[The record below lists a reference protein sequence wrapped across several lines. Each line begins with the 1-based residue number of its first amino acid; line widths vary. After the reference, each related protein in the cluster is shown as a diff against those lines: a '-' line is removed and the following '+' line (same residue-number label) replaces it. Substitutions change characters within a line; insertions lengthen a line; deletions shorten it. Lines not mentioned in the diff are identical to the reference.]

1 MTIPAPEADDVSLDW
16 YVSASK
22 SMDPVLAAF
31 VSSCAAEAGVLVDHH
46 IGDAEVPESIRERAV
61 LEVGADLYYRR
72 AAKNGVST
80 FGGAGVE
87 GVSVLRINRDPMTQA
102 YAILRPWLG
111 LGFA

>member
-1 MTIPAPEADDVSLDW
+1 MTTLAD
-16 YVSASK
+16 YVKANAA
-22 SMDPVLAAF
+22 DPVMAGL
-31 VSSCAAEAGVLVDHH
+31 VSSCETEAGILVDHH